1 MVISGEFSNFLDGRC
16 SSAKSVEDLGDT
28 STLLHGDDSELILF
42 VNPDEE
48 SLGIVVED
56 TSALWPVSVKVAS
69 SQESVTL
76 LEQEVVVDELLL
88 DLLIHTL
95 EWVESSFQVSLEFAT
110 SFNNL
115 LHDFVSLLLGNTW
128 SKWVVGKISSNSNS
142 G

>member
-56 TSALWPVSVKVAS
+56 TSSAWPVSVKVACLK
-69 SQESVTL
+69 ESISL
-76 LEQEVVVDELLL
+76 LEEEVIVDELILGGL
-88 DLLIHTL
+88 VH
-95 EWVESSFQVSLEFAT
+95 SLE
-110 SFNNL
+110 
-115 LHDFVSLLLGNTW
+115 
-128 SKWVVGKISSNSNS
+128 
-142 G
+142 